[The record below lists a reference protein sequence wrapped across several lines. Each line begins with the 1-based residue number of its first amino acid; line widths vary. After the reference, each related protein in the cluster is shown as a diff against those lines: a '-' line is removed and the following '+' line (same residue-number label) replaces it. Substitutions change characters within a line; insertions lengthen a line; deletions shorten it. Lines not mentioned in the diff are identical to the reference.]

1 MTSLEDAYAAAFE
14 EWETAAES
22 LVWDEAIADEIEMPT
37 RVALSSTSDVRS
49 SEHP

>member
-14 EWETAAES
+14 EWETTDDS
-22 LVWDEAIADEIEMPT
+22 RLWDEAVADEIEMPT

-49 SEHP
+49 SQHP